1 MVAQFLVWLMPPD
14 HVVLIS
20 DTGEPS
26 LGTLHLLLSTLCVPT
41 FIASSSDCILLI
53 VSLSAN

>member
-14 HVVLIS
+14 HVALIS

-26 LGTLHLLLSTLCVPT
+26 LGTLHLLLSTLCV
-41 FIASSSDCILLI
+41 LLSLYPAVI
-53 VSLSAN
+53 VFF